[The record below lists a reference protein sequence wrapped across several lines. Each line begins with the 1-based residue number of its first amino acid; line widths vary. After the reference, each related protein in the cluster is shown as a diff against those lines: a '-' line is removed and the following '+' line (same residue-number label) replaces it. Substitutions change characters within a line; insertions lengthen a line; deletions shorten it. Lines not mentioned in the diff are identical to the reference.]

1 MRLCRPD
8 KPVASADLFSSS
20 RHGNRS
26 LDPSHVPGLQRTSDP
41 KTGQAV
47 YDSVGLHGLSTRL
60 AEQDRASHPHASGST
75 PRRTRR
81 RRDPLDFSD
90 SESDASDDSNAPLR
104 RSRPDQIPVPPI
116 PDLRYEQGVLA
127 SIRPFLH
134 RADGAAGARAV
145 VEAGEKSG
153 KVATAEKAALASAAL
168 TAEGAAQDEHPSDV
182 LMAGLRIEW
191 SKVSYVILRDQV
203 RFARSSS
210 SLAPCSYAQSSS
222 SRSSSRCC
230 KACCGASQA
239 FT

>member
-1 MRLCRPD
+1 MT
-8 KPVASADLFSSS
+8 
-20 RHGNRS
+20 S

-47 YDSVGLHGLSTRL
+47 YDSVGLHGLSARL
-60 AEQDRASHPHASGST
+60 AEQDRASRPHASGST

-90 SESDASDDSNAPLR
+90 SDSDASDDSDAPLR
-104 RSRPDQIPVPPI
+104 RSRPEQIPVPPI

-134 RADGAAGARAV
+134 RADGAAGARVAA
-145 VEAGEKSG
+145 EAGEKSG

-168 TAEGAAQDEHPSDV
+168 TAEGAAQDEPPSDV

-203 RFARSSS
+203 VFPLLQGVLWGVAGFYLNAAWNWNKTRLAYKAQGIPERRPGLLP
-210 SLAPCSYAQSSS
+210 SLGF
-222 SRSSSRCC
+222 SRR
-230 KACCGASQA
+230 
-239 FT
+239 